1 MATIKRKITI
11 SPKKTVE
18 QKQATPKT
26 APAAAKPSTPAKPSV
41 PHHNIVSGYTGVS
54 DVTNTRASRT
64 EVDYSKFGTMG
75 DAKLT
80 DRDRKAI
87 EALRGEFGNRQFERA
102 NVDAG
107 ILRRLGERGFIAHV
121 KGAPTD
127 PLAVVKL
134 TGKKLPEAKA
144 A

>member
-1 MATIKRKITI
+1 MATLKRKITVV
-11 SPKKTVE
+11 SKKTME
-18 QKQATPKT
+18 QTK
-26 APAAAKPSTPAKPSV
+26 APAAAKPSAPAKPSV
-41 PHHNIVSGYTGVS
+41 PHHTINSGYTGVS

-64 EVDYSKFGTMG
+64 EVDYSKFGTMA

-87 EALRGEFGNRQFERA
+87 TALQGEFGQRQFARA

-107 ILRRLGERGFIAHV
+107 ILRRLGERGYIAHV